1 MVVVAS
7 VPLLNIVYV
16 IRAEDLFESILSN
29 WPCKVTIHDML
40 PTNELKDLDVVLKS
54 GSAAHAHSVQLWTN
68 EQTSLLRDSTLS
80 RTAARQMGP
89 HPGFSDPGLGSDFSN
104 ALANASPFAE
114 IGQLERQLYD
124 EIKILRLRDRLPEAV
139 VRFTEIVR
147 GDHEACKNYVGQ
159 HPKVLEFDEARLIQE
174 AIKAYRKRYLVFT
187 HACVERAIVIRH
199 LKRNDTSDTA
209 QDLFERLAQDDQAT
223 TETLQKSFDA
233 ALKKVHAMGN
243 TIDEGKDAHI
253 QPSGHYG
260 RVETDSNLTRP
271 SVPKGRNFSRD
282 PHDGERGWKISEIAN
297 IQARGS
303 SYLRYEALRGEQDA
317 EATVKQS
324 LSENASNASER
335 DIRTFP
341 VAGSSDLRTLDPKFF
356 VHISSF
362 YKVGT
367 VFAVLSHEE
376 AAASRSGRASSART
390 SYPDSYTTQGAFGER
405 IYSTIRRL
413 IVVREAH
420 GYSVCV
426 PIMTYGGRALLKR
439 GLSESDV
446 SRHAVAYAAG
456 TQPCMLEG
464 EPKLSTKPI
473 SIDTQEDERLDK
485 ASRIFFAKLYTVE
498 HNVKSKYI
506 GRVSQGSMPYFQ
518 AYVRESF
525 ALSR

>member
-1 MVVVAS
+1 MVVAS

-54 GSAAHAHSVQLWTN
+54 GSATHTQSVQLWTN

-80 RTAARQMGP
+80 RFAARQMGP
-89 HPGFSDPGLGSDFSN
+89 NPGFSDSGLGSDFSN

-159 HPKVLEFDEARLIQE
+159 HPEVLEFDEARLMQE

-187 HACVERAIVIRH
+187 HACVERAIAIRH

-223 TETLQKSFDA
+223 TEALHKSFDA
-233 ALKKVHAMGN
+233 ALKEVHAMGN
-243 TIDEGKDAHI
+243 TIEEAKDALI

-260 RVETDSNLTRP
+260 RLETDSILTNP
-271 SVPKGRNFSRD
+271 IFPKGRNFSRRD
-282 PHDGERGWKISEIAN
+282 TYDRDRGKNVSETAR

-303 SYLRYEALRGEQDA
+303 SYLRYEAPRGEQDA
-317 EATVKQS
+317 EATGKQS
-324 LSENASNASER
+324 LSENASSASER
-335 DIRTFP
+335 DRRAFP
-341 VAGSSDLRTLDPKFF
+341 VARSSGMRTLDPSYI
-356 VHISSF
+356 VRASSF

-367 VFAVLSHEE
+367 VFAVLWHEE
-376 AAASRSGRASSART
+376 AAASRSGQASSVRPHY
-390 SYPDSYTTQGAFGER
+390 SDPYTTQGAFGER
-405 IYSTIRRL
+405 IYSTVRRM

-426 PIMTYGGRALLKR
+426 PIVTYGGRGVKP
-439 GLSESDV
+439 GLSGSDV
-446 SRHAVAYAAG
+446 FSHAVVFAAG
-456 TQPCMLEG
+456 TEPSMLVG
-464 EPKLSTKPI
+464 EPKLSKTPI

-506 GRVSQGSMPYFQ
+506 GRVSQGSMPHFQ
-518 AYVRESF
+518 AYFRENF
-525 ALSR
+525 ALS

>member
-1 MVVVAS
+1 MVVAS

-54 GSAAHAHSVQLWTN
+54 GSATHTQSVQLWTN

-80 RTAARQMGP
+80 RFASRQMGP
-89 HPGFSDPGLGSDFSN
+89 NPGFSDSGLGSDFSN

-209 QDLFERLAQDDQAT
+209 QDLFDRLAQDDQAT
-223 TETLQKSFDA
+223 TEALQKSFDA
-233 ALKKVHAMGN
+233 ALNEVHAMGN

-253 QPSGHYG
+253 QLPGHYG
-260 RVETDSNLTRP
+260 RLETDIILTNP
-271 SVPKGRNFSRD
+271 IFPKGRNFSREPYD
-282 PHDGERGWKISEIAN
+282 RDRGKNISEKAG

-303 SYLRYEALRGEQDA
+303 FYLRYGAVRGEQDA
-317 EATVKQS
+317 EATGKQS
-324 LSENASNASER
+324 LSENASSASER
-335 DIRTFP
+335 DRRAFP
-341 VAGSSDLRTLDPKFF
+341 VDRSSGMRTLDPSYI
-356 VHISSF
+356 VRASSF

-367 VFAVLSHEE
+367 VFAVLWHEE
-376 AAASRSGRASSART
+376 AAASRSGGVSSVRLLY
-390 SYPDSYTTQGAFGER
+390 SDPYTTQGAFGER
-405 IYSTIRRL
+405 IYSTVRRL
-413 IVVREAH
+413 IVVRNGH

-426 PIMTYGGRALLKR
+426 PIVTYGGRGLLKP
-439 GLSESDV
+439 GLSGSDV
-446 SRHAVAYAAG
+446 SSHAVAFAAG

-464 EPKLSTKPI
+464 EPKLSKNPI
-473 SIDTQEDERLDK
+473 SINTQKDEHLDK

-498 HNVKSKYI
+498 HNVKSKSI
-506 GRVSQGSMPYFQ
+506 GRVSQDSMLHLQ
-518 AYVRESF
+518 AYVRENF
-525 ALSR
+525 AQS